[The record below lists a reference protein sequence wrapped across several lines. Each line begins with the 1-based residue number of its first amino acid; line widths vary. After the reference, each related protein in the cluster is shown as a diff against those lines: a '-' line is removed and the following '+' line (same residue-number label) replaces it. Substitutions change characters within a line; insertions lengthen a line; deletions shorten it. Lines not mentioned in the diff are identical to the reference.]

1 MSPQLNSFVD
11 RHFYESLA
19 LDEQMMDIIGQYEK
33 IPDETLRKKLIDIH
47 NSVSSLNTNAYFVCP
62 DRQFKKDRFTQ
73 EITIVE
79 NRFKILKNT
88 FDKRLIL
95 FENEHSIS
103 SVPLGTKR
111 VGGGLD
117 RPSKIGDNKRKANN
131 SEADTED
138 RKKRVRRVS
147 V

>member
-1 MSPQLNSFVD
+1 MSPQLKPFVD

-33 IPDETLRKKLIDIH
+33 IPDDTLRKKLIDVH
-47 NSVSSLNTNAYFVCP
+47 NSVSSMNTNAYFVCP
-62 DRQFKKDRFTQ
+62 DRQFKKDRFSQ
-73 EITIVE
+73 KITIEE

-88 FDKRLIL
+88 FDKRLIV
-95 FENEHSIS
+95 FENENSIS

-117 RPSKIGDNKRKANN
+117 RPSKVDIKRKANN
-131 SEADTED
+131 SETDTEY
-138 RKKRVRRVS
+138 RNKRVRRVS